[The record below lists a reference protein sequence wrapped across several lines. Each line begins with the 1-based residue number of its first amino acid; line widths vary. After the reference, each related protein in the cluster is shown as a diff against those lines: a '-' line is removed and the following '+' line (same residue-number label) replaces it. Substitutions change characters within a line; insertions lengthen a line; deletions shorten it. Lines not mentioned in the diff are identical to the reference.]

1 MAQASRANDFLP
13 SLPQLLVRILDTVQ
27 DDQADL
33 HTLSAIIL
41 QDTGATARII
51 AVANSSFY
59 YRGKRFDSLDRAVLN
74 LGTDVVRTLVMTLAM
89 KQLFGQ
95 FNAHD
100 RHFLKRVWRT
110 ALVTANLSQVLAV
123 LTGYPRPEEA
133 YLSGLF
139 VDIGRLARLT
149 EDESRYG
156 PMLEQAAD
164 DQALLRAE
172 MAAYGTDHCHVAAN
186 LMEEWGLSPFIV
198 DAVRYH
204 LEPALAVQDAHHLV
218 KLVNLGYAMGRP
230 GPIGDDALA
239 AADTLF
245 GLNEGLTEELRGRVR
260 EDVARMARSL
270 EIDIDAE
277 GEWDQNARLAL
288 SQRLEDLNRLSQL
301 QGELAQTGDL
311 LRQRLAVQRVL
322 FLTFGVERSL
332 LFLADRDAPFLRAWV
347 DEDPDPAFVLPLEA
361 GRSLVVDAVL
371 EDRSVQFTGE
381 GLDALPVADRQIV
394 AICGAGPL
402 WIQPLRGES
411 GPLGALVLG
420 VDASR
425 LAKMQERSAFVGAM
439 GREIARAL
447 SAEDAVT
454 QPQAPDQERL
464 ERRIREM
471 VHEAGNPLSIIQ
483 NYLAML
489 RIKLGDEHE
498 AQLELGVIREEIER
512 VGRILLRMREA
523 PQTREETS
531 LSLHREVRQ
540 ITDIFAAS
548 VCSARNITL
557 EVDLAEHDPPLAQ
570 SSDHL
575 RQILTNL
582 LKNAAEALD
591 EGGKLRVITRDPV
604 SLNGR
609 RYTELSVEDNGPGLP
624 QEVMD
629 RLFSPVTSTKG
640 AGHSGLGLSIVKR
653 LVDEM
658 DGIILCSS
666 GPGGTRFQVL
676 LPRAVAERVR
686 P

>member
-27 DDQADL
+27 DDRADL
-33 HTLSAIIL
+33 NTLSAIIL

-59 YRGKRFDSLDRAVLN
+59 YRGKRFDALDRAVLN

-100 RHFLKRVWRT
+100 RSFLKRVWRT

-139 VDIGRLARLT
+139 VDIGRLARLS

-172 MAAYGTDHCHVAAN
+172 MAVYGTDHCHLAAS

-245 GLNEGLTEELRGRVR
+245 GFNEGLTEELRGRVR

-277 GEWDQNARLAL
+277 GEWDQRARLAL

-301 QGELAQTGDL
+301 QGELAQAGDL
-311 LRQRLAVQRVL
+311 LRRRLTVQRVL

-332 LFLADRDAPFLRAWV
+332 LFLADGDAPFLRAWV
-347 DEDPDPAFVLPLEA
+347 DEDPDPAFILPLEA

-381 GLDALPVADRQIV
+381 GLDLLPVADRQIV

-420 VDASR
+420 VDATR
-425 LAKMQERSAFVGAM
+425 LAQMQERSAFVGAM

-447 SAEDAVT
+447 SAEEAVA
-454 QPQAPDQERL
+454 QAQAPDQERL

-523 PQTREETS
+523 PQTKEETS

-557 EVDLAEHDPPLAQ
+557 EVDLAERDPPLAQ
-570 SSDHL
+570 SPDHL

-591 EGGKLRVITRDPV
+591 KKGKIRVVTRDPV

-640 AGHSGLGLSIVKR
+640 GGHSGLGLSIVKR

-658 DGIILCSS
+658 DAIILCSS

-676 LPRAVAERVR
+676 LPREGRA
-686 P
+686 

>member
-1 MAQASRANDFLP
+1 MAQASRANDLLP

-89 KQLFGQ
+89 KHLFGQ
-95 FNAHD
+95 FTAHD
-100 RHFLKRVWRT
+100 RRFLKRVWRT

-123 LTGYPRPEEA
+123 LTGYFRPEEA

-139 VDIGRLARLT
+139 VDIGRLARLS
-149 EDESRYG
+149 EDEPRYR
-156 PMLEQAAD
+156 PMLEHAAD

-172 MAAYGTDHCHVAAN
+172 IAVYGTDHCHVAAG

-245 GLNEGLTEELRGRVR
+245 GFNEGLTEELRGRVR

-301 QGELAQTGDL
+301 QGELAQTGDR
-311 LRQRLAVQRVL
+311 LRRRLAVQRVL

-332 LFLADRDAPFLRAWV
+332 LFLADDDAPLLRAWV
-347 DEDPDPAFVLPLEA
+347 DEDPDPAFILPLEA

-402 WIQPLRGES
+402 WIQPLRGET

-425 LAKMQERSAFVGAM
+425 LAMMQERSAFVSAM
-439 GREIARAL
+439 SREIARAL

-454 QPQAPDQERL
+454 QTQAQVPDQERL

-489 RIKLGDEHE
+489 RIKLGDGHE
-498 AQLELGVIREEIER
+498 AQLQLGVIREEIER

-523 PQTREETS
+523 PQSMEDGS

-540 ITDIFAAS
+540 IADIFAAS
-548 VCSARNITL
+548 VCSARDITL
-557 EVDLAEHDPPLAQ
+557 EVDLAGHDPPLAQ
-570 SSDHL
+570 SPDHL

-582 LKNAAEALD
+582 LKNAAEALG
-591 EGGKLRVITRDPV
+591 EAGKIRVATRDPV

-624 QEVMD
+624 QELMD

-640 AGHSGLGLSIVKR
+640 AGHSGLGLSIVRR

-658 DGIILCSS
+658 DAIMLCSS
-666 GPGGTRFQVL
+666 GPGGTRFEVL
-676 LPRAVAERVR
+676 LPRAVAK
-686 P
+686 